1 MVFLIIGWRSL
12 ALGLSPTCKVLEM
25 VFINLSLQYL
35 ETSYTYLGE
44 SWTPHLSRGHLHS
57 NFYFTEDSLS
67 SLLILDI

>member
-1 MVFLIIGWRSL
+1 
-12 ALGLSPTCKVLEM
+12 M

-35 ETSYTYLGE
+35 EDILYLSGRILDTSSLG
-44 SWTPHLSRGHLHS
+44 GHLHS